1 MDGKLLTRQI
11 FLRTLEAL
19 DIPDSVSR
27 CVNCA
32 DHVLRCGDAEYDL
45 RDASDL
51 RVIVVG
57 KAAHPML
64 DGLIAILPAGINITG
79 IVSAPTAPKKRHTGF
94 HYFEGGHPTPNAHS
108 LLAGEGA
115 LNLVHG
121 CTRETLVVVLLS
133 GGASALMEFP
143 LLRSLSLGDVQQMNR
158 ALVTCGASI
167 AEINAIRKHVSAV
180 KGGRIAQAAAPARL
194 ITLAIS
200 DVPVGRES
208 ALASGPTLPDP
219 TTREHVL
226 TIVANHDLRARL
238 PNRLA
243 EWIENGE
250 MPETAKPG
258 SPAFER
264 AQFQLILG
272 MHELFHAAHRIAE
285 SLDCE
290 AFCDNST
297 DEWPLEKAADFL
309 LAQLEELRAAYPR
322 RPVALIADGELSST
336 VTGDGVGGRN
346 SAFVLACVKKIA
358 GKRIVVLS
366 AGTDGVDGN
375 SPAAG
380 AVADGETFFRARNAG
395 LDPQDFFRRSDAF
408 TFFAALGDSIVTG
421 PTGNN
426 LRDMRLLIAFPDV
439 AQSCGFSGRA

>member
-1 MDGKLLTRQI
+1 MGGKLLARQV

-19 DIPDSVSR
+19 NIPDSVSR
-27 CVNCA
+27 CVSCA
-32 DHVLRCGDAEYDL
+32 GRVLRCGDAEYDL
-45 RDASDL
+45 RDTSDL
-51 RVIVVG
+51 RIIAVG
-57 KAAHPML
+57 KAAHAML
-64 DGLIAILPAGINITG
+64 DGLIAVLPENTGLTG
-79 IVSAPTAPKKRHTGF
+79 IVSAPGAPKKRHSGF
-94 HYFEGGHPTPNAHS
+94 RYFEGGHPTPNEQS
-108 LLAGEGA
+108 LLAGEAA
-115 LNLVHG
+115 LSILQG
-121 CTRETLVVVLLS
+121 CTTKTLVMVLLS
-133 GGASALMEFP
+133 GGGSALMEFP

-167 AEINAIRKHVSAV
+167 TEVNAIRKHVSAV

-194 ITLAIS
+194 IALAIS
-200 DVPVGRES
+200 DVPVGKES
-208 ALASGPTLPDP
+208 ALSSGPTLPDP

-226 TIVANHDLRARL
+226 AIVANYDLRARL

-243 EWIENGE
+243 EWMESGE
-250 MPETAKPG
+250 MPETPKPG
-258 SPAFER
+258 SPAFKR
-264 AQFQLILG
+264 TQFQLILG

-297 DEWPLEKAADFL
+297 DEWPVERAADFL
-309 LAQLEELRAAYPR
+309 LAQLEELRAANPR
-322 RPVALIADGELSST
+322 HPVALIADGELSST

-358 GKRIVVLS
+358 GKGIVVLS

-395 LDPQDFFRRSDAF
+395 LDPQDFFRRSDSF

-426 LRDMRLLIAFPDV
+426 VRDMRLLIAFP
-439 AQSCGFSGRA
+439 

>member
-1 MDGKLLTRQI
+1 
-11 FLRTLEAL
+11 
-19 DIPDSVSR
+19 
-27 CVNCA
+27 
-32 DHVLRCGDAEYDL
+32 
-45 RDASDL
+45 
-51 RVIVVG
+51 
-57 KAAHPML
+57 
-64 DGLIAILPAGINITG
+64 
-79 IVSAPTAPKKRHTGF
+79 
-94 HYFEGGHPTPNAHS
+94 
-108 LLAGEGA
+108 LLAGEAA
-115 LNLVHG
+115 LSLLNG
-121 CTRETLVVVLLS
+121 CTTKTLVIVLLS
-133 GGASALMEFP
+133 GGGSALMEFP
-143 LLRSLSLGDVQQMNR
+143 LLRSLSLGAVQQMNR

-167 AEINAIRKHVSAV
+167 TEINAIRKHVSAV

-200 DVPVGRES
+200 DVPVGKES

-226 TIVANHDLRARL
+226 GIVANYDLRARL

-243 EWIENGE
+243 AWIENGE
-250 MPETAKPG
+250 MPETPKPG
-258 SPAFER
+258 SRAFER

-297 DEWPLEKAADFL
+297 DEWPVERAADFL
-309 LAQLEELRAAYPR
+309 LAQLQELRAANPR
-322 RPVALIADGELSST
+322 HPVALIADGELSST

-346 SAFVLACVKKIA
+346 SAFVLACMRKIA

-380 AVADGETFFRARNAG
+380 AVADGESFFRARNAG
-395 LDPQDFFRRSDAF
+395 LDPQDFFRRSDSSS
-408 TFFAALGDSIVTG
+408 FFAALGDSIVTG

-426 LRDMRLLIAFPDV
+426 VRDMRLLIAFP
-439 AQSCGFSGRA
+439 